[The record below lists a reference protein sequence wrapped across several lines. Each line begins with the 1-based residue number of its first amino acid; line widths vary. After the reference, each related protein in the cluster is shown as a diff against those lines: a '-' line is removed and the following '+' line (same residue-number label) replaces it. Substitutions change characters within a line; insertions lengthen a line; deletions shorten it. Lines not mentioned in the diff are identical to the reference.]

1 MALEVIGITGP
12 HGSGKTE
19 VAKALSRFDVPCVR
33 MGDVVWE
40 EVRRRGQEITEANVA
55 RVASELRE
63 REGLEAIAKRCVPLI
78 KSRGKNKRAVV
89 VDGIRGAAEVNEFR
103 RAFGQNFHLIAVRAG
118 EQTRYSR
125 IASRGR
131 TDDADTREKFKE
143 KDRRE
148 DEWGLEEAIA
158 LADFTIVNEG
168 TLEELHR
175 KAVEIYKKLT
185 GEKFETAR
193 RS

>member
-1 MALEVIGITGP
+1 MILEVIGITGP

-19 VAKALSRFDVPCVR
+19 VAKAFASFDVPCVR

-55 RVASELRE
+55 KVANELRE
-63 REGLEAIAKRCVPLI
+63 KDGLGAVANRCIPLI
-78 KSRGKNKRAVV
+78 KAKGKDKRAVA
-89 VDGIRGAAEVNEFR
+89 VDGIRGVAEVNEFR
-103 RAFGQNFHLIAVRAG
+103 RAFGKNFHLVAVQTG

-125 IASRGR
+125 VVSRGR
-131 TDDADTREKFKE
+131 ADDAGTREKFRE

-148 DEWGLEEAIA
+148 DDWGLEEAIT

-175 KAVEIYKKLT
+175 KTVNIYKQLT
-185 GEKFETAR
+185 GEKV
-193 RS
+193 